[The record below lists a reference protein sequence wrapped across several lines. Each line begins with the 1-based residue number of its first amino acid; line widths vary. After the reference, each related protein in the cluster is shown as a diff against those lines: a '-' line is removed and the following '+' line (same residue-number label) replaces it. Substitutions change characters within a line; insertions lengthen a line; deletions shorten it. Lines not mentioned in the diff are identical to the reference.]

1 MYGPYGGHS
10 QDPNA
15 TPTPSSAH
23 LAASQS
29 ASFSGHPASTTS
41 EKGEKPQ
48 LFLAWDDWD
57 FDFDGAI
64 WPKSNEPVDPNLSLG
79 VIIWRPAK
87 QVTRALPSTW
97 AEAEEEALK
106 PPAEKLGNGESVSIY
121 FTWENSHE
129 AFLDVRQTDEWHV
142 IKNDPIFVVFPDEK
156 DMDLIP
162 LEECIAKR
170 DRPDEALEE
179 GQEVQD
185 TEMGESSWN
194 VMDNLEQALSG
205 LTEDAKPET
214 PVHVKASTRD
224 QQQEDILA
232 MLGVTGTPKPP
243 SNEPF
248 TLPSQVLN
256 EKPPMSL
263 PPKPPKPAMPQ

>member
-1 MYGPYGGHS
+1 MYGPYGGPS

-15 TPTPSSAH
+15 TPTPTSAL
-23 LAASQS
+23 LATSQS
-29 ASFSGHPASTTS
+29 APNSGYLGSTTS
-41 EKGEKPQ
+41 ERAKKPQ

-97 AEAEEEALK
+97 AEAEEQALK
-106 PPAEKLGNGESVSIY
+106 PPAEKLGNGESVSVY

-142 IKNDPIFVVFPDEK
+142 IKDDPIFVVFPDDK

-170 DRPDEALEE
+170 DRPDEPLEE
-179 GQEVQD
+179 GQEYRD
-185 TEMGESSWN
+185 TEMRDANWN

-214 PVHVKASTRD
+214 PVQSKALTRD

-232 MLGVTGTPKPP
+232 KLGVTGTPKPP
-243 SNEPF
+243 SDEPF
-248 TLPSQVLN
+248 TLPSQAVD
-256 EKPPMSL
+256 EKPPASL
-263 PPKPPKPAMPQ
+263 PQKPPKPAMPQ